1 MHLRATE
8 YYQPNEATAD
18 NCPAWFLADA
28 DNVEQ
33 CFTVAALT
41 LAVISGPLFVVGYI
55 VAVVY

>member
-1 MHLRATE
+1 M
-8 YYQPNEATAD
+8 QPLQTIVQLGL
-18 NCPAWFLADA
+18 LADA